1 MQNQLRSSAVT
12 TRPRP
17 VAVIRRVLVGL
28 SSADTPTA
36 MLDLATQLAHAFHA
50 EVAGLF
56 VEEDMLYQVS
66 DLAAVQVLRSGG
78 SAAALEPGR
87 IDAELAAQARACRRA
102 LSARAEQ
109 SHVTWSFE
117 SRRGDALTIFRGS
130 ARADDVLLIGGTA
143 GTITL
148 RARIALAVEALGEAR
163 AVLIMPER
171 IRQARGPVVAFAEGE
186 HDGRPAD
193 LAARIARAMGEPLL
207 ILARERTPDDET
219 YGAQARILE
228 LASEDPESIAMLLRR
243 LQPRLV
249 VAQSTGPIFADVG
262 IAATLMQAAGAPF
275 LLLRS

>member
-1 MQNQLRSSAVT
+1 
-12 TRPRP
+12 
-17 VAVIRRVLVGL
+17 LVGL

-87 IDAELAAQARACRRA
+87 IDAELAAQARAWRRA
-102 LSARAEQ
+102 LSARAEE
-109 SHVTWSFE
+109 SHVSWSFE
-117 SRRGDALTIFRGS
+117 SRRGDALSIFRGS
-130 ARADDVLLIGGTA
+130 ARADDMLLLGGTA

-148 RARIALAVEALGEAR
+148 RARIALAVQALGEAR

-171 IRQARGPVVAFAEGE
+171 IRQARGPVVAFADGE
-186 HDGRPAD
+186 QDGRPAD
-193 LAARIARAMGEPLL
+193 LAARIARAMGESLL
-207 ILARERTPDDET
+207 ILTHARAQQTEVH
-219 YGAQARILE
+219 GAQDRILE
-228 LASEDPESIAMLLRR
+228 LANEDPETIAMLLRR

-249 VAQSTGPIFADVG
+249 VAQSARHIFADVG
-262 IAATLMQAAGAPF
+262 IAANLMQAAGAPF
-275 LLLRS
+275 LLLRSSM